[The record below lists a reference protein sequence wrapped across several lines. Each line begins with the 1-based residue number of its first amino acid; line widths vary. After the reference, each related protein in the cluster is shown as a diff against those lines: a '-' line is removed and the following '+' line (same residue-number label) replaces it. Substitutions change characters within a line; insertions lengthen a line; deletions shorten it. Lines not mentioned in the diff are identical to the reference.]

1 VTVVGRRGMRDSCVV
16 VLLEVVDCTWK
27 RQKSYR
33 AISSHGGVGSIS
45 SARVGATAAQ
55 CCDVVDRTGALQVIG
70 DAWLHEVTVWR
81 DEERRI
87 IEWWQKLRKGSMEH
101 WYGTALSHSMEHRNG
116 AALHLSRHRTLERHI
131 VKSRRQD
138 TASQVGMMA

>member
-1 VTVVGRRGMRDSCVV
+1 MCVV
-16 VLLEVVDCTWK
+16 VLLEVVGCTWK

-81 DEERRI
+81 DVERR
-87 IEWWQKLRKGSMEH
+87 RS
-101 WYGTALSHSMEHRNG
+101 SNG
-116 AALHLSRHRTLERHI
+116 GRSFGMAAWNI
-131 VKSRRQD
+131 
-138 TASQVGMMA
+138 GMAQR

>member
-1 VTVVGRRGMRDSCVV
+1 MRDSCVV

-33 AISSHGGVGSIS
+33 AISSHGGVDSIS

-101 WYGTALSHSMEHRNG
+101 WYGTALSHSMELGMAQHCICHGIERWKG
-116 AALHLSRHRTLERHI
+116 TSLSHGVKTRHLRLE
-131 VKSRRQD
+131 
-138 TASQVGMMA
+138 